1 MFTDYYQKR
10 MEPTKVICQHKELPS
25 TSLRTIVVVAAAV
38 GLCLDISSFVLTV
51 NANLNV
57 EQATR

>member
-1 MFTDYYQKR
+1 V
-10 MEPTKVICQHKELPS
+10 ELIKVICQYKKLLL
-25 TSLRTIVVVAAAV
+25 TSLLTIAVVAAAV